1 MPRQRNEPRQTPTP
15 RCLALAPKLLHCRYK
30 RKSVTMGRAVPLVP
44 SPAARQPQ
52 STLAKHER
60 DLTSQQAHIRDLAQQ
75 LATASGAVEAAE
87 SEAARVTEAM
97 QTATSRHAN
106 ALQAAHKAVAEAA
119 DAAAAK
125 AAEEQAA
132 MADAHAAELAALKAG
147 AARAA
152 ASSADELRACHVAL
166 SEARAECGR
175 LAGDLRAAQSRV
187 EALEGTRS
195 ASAKELRDV
204 RDELARTK
212 EEIMRLRVAGDTAV
226 AEAKRDA
233 EAHVRNEVPV
243 MCASHLLLQLTRDD
257 NAMCVFVWFLA
268 AASTRR
274 AAPS

>member
-1 MPRQRNEPRQTPTP
+1 
-15 RCLALAPKLLHCRYK
+15 
-30 RKSVTMGRAVPLVP
+30 
-44 SPAARQPQ
+44 
-52 STLAKHER
+52 
-60 DLTSQQAHIRDLAQQ
+60 
-75 LATASGAVEAAE
+75 
-87 SEAARVTEAM
+87 
-97 QTATSRHAN
+97 
-106 ALQAAHKAVAEAA
+106 
-119 DAAAAK
+119 
-125 AAEEQAA
+125 

-212 EEIMRLRVAGDTAV
+212 EEIVRLRVAGDAAV

-243 MCASHLLLQLTRDD
+243 TCASHCCCSSQEMPTRCECVCGFLQLLQRDERHRREVD
-257 NAMCVFVWFLA
+257 VR
-268 AASTRR
+268 RR
-274 AAPS
+274 AWAGTCVAFTKSRSLTHALVTRLTAHDDRVAGQVEDCRV